1 MRRSLFIVLM
11 LAAAMSPAQ
20 ARQWHWHWGHH
31 SGAYP
36 GGAYGMAPADPAER
50 RRQREPGLADLVPP
64 GWQLQPPDE
73 HWKGKRF
80 VSPDGSAWL
89 AAYSASVTK
98 ETIASHMQTVAF
110 ADGEALT
117 YLRGEQDWIAVSGL
131 KGDRI
136 FYRKAVIACG
146 GRVWHH
152 FAFEYPAGMKRQ
164 MDPFVIRAAGL
175 IDQTENDGC
184 DEATSSTD

>member
-1 MRRSLFIVLM
+1 MRRSLFVVLV
-11 LAAAMSPAQ
+11 LAATISPAH
-20 ARQWHWHWGHH
+20 ARHWHWHWGHH
-31 SGAYP
+31 FGGYW
-36 GGAYGMAPADPAER
+36 GAYGMAPAGPAER
-50 RRQREPGLADLVPP
+50 RLRREPGLADLVPP

-73 HWKGKRF
+73 RWKGKRF

-89 AAYSASVTK
+89 AAYSSPVAK
-98 ETIASHMQTVAF
+98 DTITSHMQTVAF

-146 GRVWHH
+146 G
-152 FAFEYPAGMKRQ
+152 
-164 MDPFVIRAAGL
+164 
-175 IDQTENDGC
+175 
-184 DEATSSTD
+184 